1 MGNDNCCAI
10 RKRESNFDK
19 SQKNYINMLF
29 TTISENN
36 ENTKKKGII
45 DPQGFADYMYETDY
59 IQKILTD
66 ELFGNDQFVSYERFC
81 SFCADLIFSEPGY
94 KMYYFESLVEWKIK
108 LVNPKIKGD
117 QWKQTR
123 TTLTQ
128 LQQFMKEL
136 FKIIETTDSAK
147 SSYIVPDPNLIL
159 TVMFKE
165 GLEET
170 KSWDEIINYFYKKY
184 PLIDDILRNYY
195 EYKFLRKPMQYGFP
209 VLQIKQT
216 MAFDYNISS
225 AIALT
230 SDHLFRK
237 ITILNR
243 IFSSGELSFN
253 YETFQQQI
261 ESKSSNKLS
270 FLIYFFQLYKGFEGG
285 LLILLKFLGKEIPGT
300 HHQQLVGVYI
310 PDGFSAAANKGGVYG
325 SSEIILFEISPH
337 FQPIY
342 SLESMLKRK
351 ERSRLT
357 QSDQQKEEPQK
368 RYISYTEKGLGFGY
382 DQKTQKH
389 RIWID
394 RNMFQSSYILSKD
407 DFFES
412 GFDYFQNHILI
423 HIEAW
428 SVTKDFPRHS
438 QNIIEL
444 AENNY
449 RQFIKY
455 KNQIKNIFKQSQQI
469 FSTEN
474 DASSAA
480 HSYKFQND
488 VLSYSQIRNTNYLDS
503 NGGSYINHTP
513 QQQLM
518 RGSMQLDEEERKKRT
533 RQLLG
538 SVVNRNQN
546 GQRQTISHQNNQNKD
561 RLDEIYKKYKD
572 LQNQIEFN
580 QSDYDRVMDRHL
592 SKIKSSNDNQQV
604 VQQPL
609 QQQQQQQSTYIY
621 TIQPSQG
628 SQVQVSQ
635 SQIHI
640 RSNSSG
646 NNNLYGQSSGPNRE
660 LNYSQNNVVVN
671 DVNESFYNK
680 HLFQS

>member
-45 DPQGFADYMYETDY
+45 DPQGFADYMYETDL

-66 ELFGNDQFVSYERFC
+66 ELFGNDQFISYERFC
-81 SFCADLIFSEPGY
+81 NFCADLIFSEPGY
-94 KMYYFESLVEWKIK
+94 KMYYLESLVEWKIK
-108 LVNPKIKGD
+108 LINPKIRGD

-128 LQQFMKEL
+128 LQQFMKEI

-147 SSYIVPDPNLIL
+147 SSYNIPDPNLIL

-261 ESKSSNKLS
+261 ES
-270 FLIYFFQLYKGFEGG
+270 FEGG

-300 HHQQLVGVYI
+300 HHQQLVGVYV
-310 PDGFSAAANKGGVYG
+310 PDGFSSAVNQGGVYG
-325 SSEIILFEISPH
+325 SQEIILFEISPH

-342 SLESMLKRK
+342 SIESILKRK
-351 ERSRLT
+351 ERSRLQ
-357 QSDQQKEEPQK
+357 QSDQQKQEPLK
-368 RYISYTEKGLGFGY
+368 RYISYTDKGLGFGY

-407 DFFES
+407 DYFES

-455 KNQIKNIFKQSQQI
+455 KNYQQI

-503 NGGSYINHTP
+503 NGGSYINHAP

-538 SVVNRNQN
+538 SVVHRNQN
-546 GQRQTISHQNNQNKD
+546 GQRQTISHQNNQNSQNKD

-592 SKIKSSNDNQQV
+592 QKIKSSNDQQV
-604 VQQPL
+604 IQQP
-609 QQQQQQQSTYIY
+609 QQQQQPQQSTYIY

-628 SQVQVSQ
+628 SQIQISQ
-635 SQIHI
+635 SQFHA
-640 RSNSSG
+640 RSNSNGSNYQNG
-646 NNNLYGQSSGPNRE
+646 LNNSPSRQ

>member
-1 MGNDNCCAI
+1 MTIAVQQEKENLILTKA
-10 RKRESNFDK
+10 RKTTQTCYSLL
-19 SQKNYINMLF
+19 SQKTMKSIRLNQILKNESIYQYKMYYINQHF
-29 TTISENN
+29 Q
-36 ENTKKKGII
+36 KGII

-66 ELFGNDQFVSYERFC
+66 ELFGNDQFISYERFC
-81 SFCADLIFSEPGY
+81 NFCADLIFNEPGY
-94 KMYYFESLVEWKIK
+94 KMYYLESLVEWKIK

-117 QWKQTR
+117 QWKQMR

-128 LQQFMKEL
+128 LQQFMKEI

-147 SSYIVPDPNLIL
+147 PSYNIPDPNLIL

-165 GLEET
+165 RLEQT
-170 KSWDEIINYFYKKY
+170 KSWEEIINYFYKKY

-195 EYKFLRKPMQYGFP
+195 EYKFLRKPMQFGFP
-209 VLQIKQT
+209 L
-216 MAFDYNISS
+216 
-225 AIALT
+225 
-230 SDHLFRK
+230 SDSFLFRK
-237 ITILNR
+237 IAILNR

-261 ESKSSNKLS
+261 EM
-270 FLIYFFQLYKGFEGG
+270 Y
-285 LLILLKFLGKEIPGT
+285 
-300 HHQQLVGVYI
+300 V
-310 PDGFSAAANKGGVYG
+310 PDGFSAAVNKGGVYG
-325 SSEIILFEISPH
+325 SSEIILFEIYPH

-342 SLESMLKRK
+342 SIESILQRK
-351 ERSRLT
+351 ERSRLAL
-357 QSDQQKEEPQK
+357 SDQKKEEPLK
-368 RYISYTEKGLGFGY
+368 RYISYTDKGLGFGY

-407 DFFES
+407 ELFES
-412 GFDYFQNHILI
+412 GFEYFQNHILI

-428 SVTKDFPRHS
+428 IVTKELARHS

-455 KNQIKNIFKQSQQI
+455 KNYQQI

-474 DASSAA
+474 DASSVA

-518 RGSMQLDEEERKKRT
+518 RGSMQLDEEERRKRT

-546 GQRQTISHQNNQNKD
+546 G
-561 RLDEIYKKYKD
+561 LDEIYKKYKD

-580 QSDYDRVMDRHL
+580 QSDYNRVMDRHL
-592 SKIKSSNDNQQV
+592 SKIKSSNDNKQV
-604 VQQPL
+604 IQQPL
-609 QQQQQQQSTYIY
+609 QQQQLQQSTYIY
-621 TIQPSQG
+621 TLQPSQV
-628 SQVQVSQ
+628 SQGQISQ
-635 SQIHI
+635 SQFHF

-646 NNNLYGQSSGPNRE
+646 KNYQNGQNNSPNRE
-660 LNYSQNNVVVN
+660 LNYSQNNIVVN
-671 DVNESFYNK
+671 DVNEIFYNK